1 MTVLDDA
8 YLKDRARGR
17 VANGCLALLIALGAL
32 AALLY
37 WFHGTTELAPAHDDV
52 ALACTIVAAALS
64 LACLVIG
71 FRRHPHRGVVGRLF
85 RSAGYGLFGYLVV
98 IFAATQCATIV
109 EGWIDFPANG
119 TRSSQRLIAIAD
131 ASHSVGSKAS
141 QTWRITT
148 LPYDAQLD
156 ITREDYGF
164 MLAHRLPDDDASEP
178 DRIASNGHFCARVT
192 IEQAGEALRIMHAGS
207 GTLPEGSVILCP
219 DKSVSR

>member
-8 YLKDRARGR
+8 YLKDRARGQ
-17 VANGCLALLIALGAL
+17 VANLWLALLIALGVL

-52 ALACTIVAAALS
+52 ALGCNILAAVLS
-64 LACLVIG
+64 LASLVIG
-71 FRRHPHRGVVGRLF
+71 FRKHPYRGVVGRMF
-85 RSAGYGLFGYLVV
+85 RGVGYGLFGYLVV
-98 IFAATQCATIV
+98 IFAATECATIV
-109 EGWIDFPANG
+109 EGWIDFPASG

-131 ASHSVGSKAS
+131 ASHNTGGKGG

-148 LPYDAQLD
+148 LPYDAALY

-178 DRIASNGHFCARVT
+178 DRIASNGYFCARVT
-192 IEQAGEALRIMHAGS
+192 IEQAGDALRIMHAGS

-219 DKSVSR
+219 GKSPSR